1 MLYIKFYEFE
11 VDGSVLEARI
21 YSTAI
26 KEVTK
31 KLTEA
36 KSNMLYQSEEI
47 FNNVRYLYSTPD
59 YEGNP
64 DIYRWNYFYTPVQ
77 IGDDVV
83 GVRVAVRD
91 RIRSNES
98 QIYHWGIKS
107 DRPLAVPGS
116 GNNSGPIISSSGRS
130 DNSVPQDSRIFNP
143 SAEENSA
150 DTEIDRA
157 GKPARTERK
166 DEVTNGT
173 GRTQSM
179 YDDGGRDAG
188 LDPGVEGR
196 GVEAGGPQRAADAG
210 GKGSRAADR
219 RADLRAERI
228 NDRIARFGGL
238 TQDTTAAELIDSGD
252 PESYLA
258 IVPKNLYEEGM
269 RRAAADAESM
279 GASVTYVTG
288 MLRVRG
294 TDGEY
299 HSADAVYD
307 PQRRSII
314 AKADSVAFEGE
325 QLVDHEVFHH
335 LVRETPALVQQLA
348 DEIRQSFSEEE
359 FNAIVERYMQVYR
372 GATGGDLQKVQEE
385 VLADAYAGM
394 NRFRNFDATKY
405 TDTVRGM
412 TGQTDR
418 SAIGR
423 ENAAAI
429 TRRGVGDDGK
439 FSIRNTRSIPW
450 EEQVRGYFR
459 KDGSVKSSDSL
470 YLGESRVEGV
480 ENAPLYIP
488 TSVITKAIR
497 EPKGSRSAHGL
508 QRADI
513 LSLKDEIKDA
523 PLVITNP
530 ERNALVYVTDHR
542 TNSGYLVAAFDLNN
556 DLFGENAHR
565 ATSLHGRESIVPL
578 LEHLNADATV
588 YVKNEGRINQMLPG
602 NQILKSLKLLA
613 KVETAYGESI
623 AENGRD
629 VKAGDIKF
637 SYAGERAK
645 TADVQA
651 LRDAQAMET
660 IGADMESIRRATG
673 WHKGRDGKWRFE
685 IDDSGMRVDR
695 SGERRG
701 IDRNTAMR
709 EYNRSWNAL
718 TSRDMTEQQRSDLG
732 RYIKEANSGSFDE
745 TLYRQLANELGSA
758 FEDYAAALEAKKE
771 SRDYSAGKTL
781 QDYIQHDELFEAYP
795 ALKYASLQ
803 FKELPQGEKG
813 YYSYSDGIVLNE
825 ALRNAPESTLI
836 HEIQHVIQRLEG
848 FSGGSSPEYWARKD
862 YENGTSISERLQKRY
877 DDLLNGLSREE
888 QNRYIRYMELERE
901 LGRLFLA
908 DENSEDGRK
917 YARLETEQDKLYE
930 ELWPNEW
937 FRKLLD
943 LDREIGNPSEE
954 YYRLYRNS
962 AGEIEARDSEN
973 RRALTAEQRRETAP
987 DYGNEDT
994 VFAEGS
1000 ESYSIVEPFTDEN
1013 GKQYENAVLLD
1024 TDFFDGISPR
1034 NWGRKLKQYVE
1045 NRAETSPF
1053 IMTVQD
1059 ENGNSQT
1066 VQFARMQDRVKK
1078 GGNVHPALT
1087 ELYETSDNISKLAVI
1102 HVDEIAE
1109 ISAESNPYYTGESSH
1124 GWLDEQGW
1132 LHRNANVI
1140 NARNGAIYN
1149 ITLDIAKTRD
1159 GRTILYATKG
1169 KIKKVGDAQ
1178 VHSLKIRGA
1187 EQNSNSKASIYQG
1200 TEKSQGKISTGEE
1213 TAPDFSLAKSEDTE
1227 ELTAANNLSE
1237 ADLREALISGAIT
1250 LSDESDT
1257 GSISIVY
1264 PKGAEHPDGTVAVS
1278 DIQKVILPNY
1288 SALGIFR
1295 DLEDMGIPNEYYGTD
1310 GEYSREQLVNR
1321 ALGREDRQTASEA
1334 RQAAA
1339 RRFDQ
1344 ERIDSLMHDAE
1355 QAEERRTAAERKA
1368 EETRQKKIESMKNS
1382 TDAMRQRVGEALER
1396 YMTARRREDTEEY
1409 GFNKPLRSANTTLSP
1424 KEAIECLEA
1433 ATGSPWVIKRRRDG
1447 TWKAVQQEGLAI
1459 GITMPREEALSR
1471 LENAKRGALSNPA
1484 L

>member
-1 MLYIKFYEFE
+1 MNKVYNGEISHEEAVSGQRKAEDTEIDWAGKPMAEQPDTAAAGMSAQTAPRADITDDGNFRMVDYGDTDTQRQLTQELHDQMVADGTVVQIASREDVAEHYPDLRGVKKQERNAILKGKIRELKQQLRSFLQTLRPNTYEFE
-11 VDGSVLEARI
+11 VDGNVLEARI
-21 YSTAI
+21 YDTAI
-26 KEVTK
+26 REVTDR
-31 KLTEA
+31 LTEA

-83 GVRVAVRD
+83 GVRIAVRD
-91 RIRSNES
+91 MVESGES

-107 DRPLAVPGS
+107 DRPLAVRGRRNQSNPS
-116 GNNSGPIISSSGRS
+116 VSSSGRS
-130 DNSVPQDSRIFNP
+130 NNSVTQDSTIVNP
-143 SAEENSA
+143 SAAENSA
-150 DTEIDRA
+150 DTIDRA

-166 DEVTNGT
+166 NEVTNGT
-173 GRTQSM
+173 ERTQSM
-179 YDDGGRDAG
+179 HDGGGRDAG

-196 GVEAGGPQRAADAG
+196 GVEAGGPQRTADAG

-238 TQDTTAAELIDSGD
+238 TQDTTAAELIGSGD

-258 IVPKNLYEEGM
+258 VVPKNLYEEGM

-288 MLRVRG
+288 MLRVKG

-335 LVRETPALVQQLA
+335 LVKETPALVQQLA
-348 DEIRQSFSEEE
+348 DEIRQSFSEAE

-423 ENAAAI
+423 ENVAAI

-439 FSIRNTRSIPW
+439 F
-450 EEQVRGYFR
+450 
-459 KDGSVKSSDSL
+459 
-470 YLGESRVEGV
+470 
-480 ENAPLYIP
+480 
-488 TSVITKAIR
+488 
-497 EPKGSRSAHGL
+497 
-508 QRADI
+508 
-513 LSLKDEIKDA
+513 
-523 PLVITNP
+523 
-530 ERNALVYVTDHR
+530 
-542 TNSGYLVAAFDLNN
+542 
-556 DLFGENAHR
+556 
-565 ATSLHGRESIVPL
+565 
-578 LEHLNADATV
+578 
-588 YVKNEGRINQMLPG
+588 
-602 NQILKSLKLLA
+602 
-613 KVETAYGESI
+613 
-623 AENGRD
+623 
-629 VKAGDIKF
+629 
-637 SYAGERAK
+637 
-645 TADVQA
+645 
-651 LRDAQAMET
+651 
-660 IGADMESIRRATG
+660 
-673 WHKGRDGKWRFE
+673 
-685 IDDSGMRVDR
+685 
-695 SGERRG
+695 
-701 IDRNTAMR
+701 
-709 EYNRSWNAL
+709 
-718 TSRDMTEQQRSDLG
+718 
-732 RYIKEANSGSFDE
+732 
-745 TLYRQLANELGSA
+745 
-758 FEDYAAALEAKKE
+758 
-771 SRDYSAGKTL
+771 
-781 QDYIQHDELFEAYP
+781 
-795 ALKYASLQ
+795 
-803 FKELPQGEKG
+803 
-813 YYSYSDGIVLNE
+813 
-825 ALRNAPESTLI
+825 
-836 HEIQHVIQRLEG
+836 
-848 FSGGSSPEYWARKD
+848 
-862 YENGTSISERLQKRY
+862 
-877 DDLLNGLSREE
+877 
-888 QNRYIRYMELERE
+888 
-901 LGRLFLA
+901 
-908 DENSEDGRK
+908 
-917 YARLETEQDKLYE
+917 
-930 ELWPNEW
+930 
-937 FRKLLD
+937 
-943 LDREIGNPSEE
+943 
-954 YYRLYRNS
+954 
-962 AGEIEARDSEN
+962 
-973 RRALTAEQRRETAP
+973 
-987 DYGNEDT
+987 
-994 VFAEGS
+994 
-1000 ESYSIVEPFTDEN
+1000 SIVEPFTDEN

-1066 VQFARMQDRVKK
+1066 VQFADKLDRVKK
-1078 GGNVHPALT
+1078 DGNIHRVLP
-1087 ELYETSDNISKLAVI
+1087 ELYVTSDNISKLAVI
-1102 HVDEIAE
+1102 HIDEIAE

-1124 GWLDEQGW
+1124 GWLDEHGW

-1169 KIKKVGDAQ
+1169 KIKKVGSAE

-1187 EQNSNSKASIYQG
+1187 EQNPNFGASIHQNVG
-1200 TEKSQGKISTGEE
+1200 KSQEKFSTGEE
-1213 TAPDFSLAKSEDTE
+1213 TTPDFSLAKSEDTE

-1264 PKGAEHPDGTVAVS
+1264 PKGAEHPDGTVSVS

-1321 ALGREDRQTASEA
+1321 ALGRENRQTASEA

-1344 ERIDSLMHDAE
+1344 ERIDSLMRDAE

-1368 EETRQKKIESMKNS
+1368 EETQQKKIESMKNS
-1382 TDAMRQRVGEALER
+1382 PDAMRQRVGEALESYLESKR
-1396 YMTARRREDTEEY
+1396 PKSAEGYASGGPFYSTA
-1409 GFNKPLRSANTTLSP
+1409 TTLSP
-1424 KEAIECLEA
+1424 REAVECLEA
-1433 ATGSPWVIKRRRDG
+1433 VTGSPWVIKRRRDG

-1471 LENAKRGALSNPA
+1471 LENAKRGALSTPA
-1484 L
+1484 LQCGNKVYTERPNRNLNKQLDFLIENRGHPILCVNLLYSENLLKC

>member
-1 MLYIKFYEFE
+1 MNKVYNGEISPEEAVSGQRKAEDTEIDWVGKPTAEQPDTAAAGMSAQTAPRADITDDGNFRMIDYGDTDTQRQLTQELHDQMVADGTVVQIESREDVAEHYPDLRGVKKQERNAILKGKIRELKQQLRSFLQTLRPNTYEFE
-11 VDGSVLEARI
+11 VDGNVLEARI
-21 YSTAI
+21 YDTAI
-26 KEVTK
+26 REVTDR
-31 KLTEA
+31 LTEA

-83 GVRVAVRD
+83 GVRIAVRD
-91 RIRSNES
+91 MVESGES

-107 DRPLAVPGS
+107 DRPLAVRGRRNQSNPS
-116 GNNSGPIISSSGRS
+116 VSSSGRS
-130 DNSVPQDSRIFNP
+130 DNRVTQDSRIVNP
-143 SAEENSA
+143 SAVENSA

-196 GVEAGGPQRAADAG
+196 GVEAGGPQRTVDAG

-238 TQDTTAAELIDSGD
+238 TQDTTAAELIGSGD

-258 IVPKNLYEEGM
+258 VVPKNLYEEGM

-314 AKADSVAFEGE
+314 AKADSIAFEGE

-335 LVRETPALVQQLA
+335 LVKETPALVQQLA
-348 DEIRQSFSEEE
+348 DEIRQSFSEAE

-429 TRRGVGDDGK
+429 TRRGVGDDG
-439 FSIRNTRSIPW
+439 
-450 EEQVRGYFR
+450 QGVR
-459 KDGSVKSSDSL
+459 L
-470 YLGESRVEGV
+470 
-480 ENAPLYIP
+480 
-488 TSVITKAIR
+488 
-497 EPKGSRSAHGL
+497 
-508 QRADI
+508 
-513 LSLKDEIKDA
+513 
-523 PLVITNP
+523 
-530 ERNALVYVTDHR
+530 
-542 TNSGYLVAAFDLNN
+542 
-556 DLFGENAHR
+556 
-565 ATSLHGRESIVPL
+565 
-578 LEHLNADATV
+578 
-588 YVKNEGRINQMLPG
+588 
-602 NQILKSLKLLA
+602 
-613 KVETAYGESI
+613 
-623 AENGRD
+623 
-629 VKAGDIKF
+629 
-637 SYAGERAK
+637 SYAGKRAK

-651 LRDAQAMET
+651 LRDAQAMDV

-685 IDDSGMRVDR
+685 IDDSTAEYRKQGDAKLLQEEGYRRLMELTDKWAASYVE
-695 SGERRG
+695 GE
-701 IDRNTAMR
+701 
-709 EYNRSWNAL
+709 SAL
-718 TSRDMTEQQRSDLG
+718 T
-732 RYIKEANSGSFDE
+732 EAE
-745 TLYRQLANELGSA
+745 ENEM
-758 FEDYAAALEAKKE
+758 EALEE
-771 SRDYSAGKTL
+771 EYSDRVWEEKYEL
-781 QDYIQHDELFEAYP
+781 QDFLKHEKLYEAYP
-795 ALKYASLQ
+795 MLRHAILQ
-803 FKELPQGEKG
+803 FEKLDEGTNG
-813 YYSYSDGIVLNE
+813 YYSAKNHAIVLSRE
-825 ALRNAPESTLI
+825 LIGKPEKTLL
-836 HEIQHVIQRLEG
+836 HEIQHAIQKYEG

-943 LDREIGNPSEE
+943 LDRKIGNPSEE
-954 YYRLYRNS
+954 YYRMYRNS

-994 VFAEGS
+994 VFADGS
-1000 ESYSIVEPFTDEN
+1000 NIGFSEEKNGIGLNSTDEERYEILKN
-1013 GKQYENAVLLD
+1013 TYLQPAAVDYEKLSGINLDDYNTRKKSSIEKGIKHIAELLGVTGANLTNRNVSFDFQYSKKSIGTSLHHQLEYGGTYQDYVKAMSCFDELIKNAVPIETHAEKKLGTSRANQD
-1024 TDFFDGISPR
+1024 
-1034 NWGRKLKQYVE
+1034 LKQVYVLLGAFKDDQQLIPVEFEIKEFYSADAGLYLTVTLTKIDTGVLEKTPTDVSVGDTSSLVPMSTYSLQSIIE
-1045 NRAETSPF
+1045 NVNPADGRFLKYIPDSFLSQAQLEAKRTAINKQNAE
-1053 IMTVQD
+1053 
-1059 ENGNSQT
+1059 
-1066 VQFARMQDRVKK
+1066 
-1078 GGNVHPALT
+1078 
-1087 ELYETSDNISKLAVI
+1087 Y
-1102 HVDEIAE
+1102 
-1109 ISAESNPYYTGESSH
+1109 AESGN
-1124 GWLDEQGW
+1124 
-1132 LHRNANVI
+1132 
-1140 NARNGAIYN
+1140 
-1149 ITLDIAKTRD
+1149 
-1159 GRTILYATKG
+1159 TKC
-1169 KIKKVGDAQ
+1169 
-1178 VHSLKIRGA
+1178 
-1187 EQNSNSKASIYQG
+1187 
-1200 TEKSQGKISTGEE
+1200 
-1213 TAPDFSLAKSEDTE
+1213 SLAKSEDTE

-1344 ERIDSLMHDAE
+1344 ERIDSLMRDAE
-1355 QAEERRTAAERKA
+1355 QTEERRTDAERKA
-1368 EETRQKKIESMKNS
+1368 EEVRQKKIESMKNS
-1382 TDAMRQRVGEALER
+1382 PDAMRQRVGEALER

-1471 LENAKRGALSNPA
+1471 LENAKRGALSTPA
-1484 L
+1484 LQCGNKVYVEKTEPKFNKQLDFLIENRGHPILCVNLLYSENLLKC